1 MNRIIE
7 IKDFQ
12 NPELDVYARLS
23 EVQLLRACEPKP
35 GLFIAES
42 PRVIERAIQAG
53 YCPVSFLAEKRELKG
68 PAGEL
73 TEKFPDIPVYTATQE
88 LLTQLTGFAL
98 TRGMLCAMKRKEL
111 LSPET
116 ICADAQR
123 IVILEDVVNPT
134 NVEQSSGQRQ
144 PEYGCGSSDCRMQR
158 SPVPESCQS
167 QYGNCVSDS
176 LDQIWKK
183 GLAGKGDGLF
193 SRYGI

>member
-53 YCPVSFLAEKRELKG
+53 YYPVSFLAEKKELKG

-73 TEKFPDIPVYTATQE
+73 TEKISGHSGLYSPTGDSDTADRLCPYQRNAVRHEKKRAPVSGSHLRRRTAH
-88 LLTQLTGFAL
+88 
-98 TRGMLCAMKRKEL
+98 CH
-111 LSPET
+111 S
-116 ICADAQR
+116 
-123 IVILEDVVNPT
+123 
-134 NVEQSSGQRQ
+134 
-144 PEYGCGSSDCRMQR
+144 
-158 SPVPESCQS
+158 
-167 QYGNCVSDS
+167 
-176 LDQIWKK
+176 
-183 GLAGKGDGLF
+183 
-193 SRYGI
+193 

>member
-53 YCPVSFLAEKRELKG
+53 YYPVSFLAEKKELKG

-73 TEKFPDIPVYTATQE
+73 TEKFPDIPVYTAPQVKMALMYLYTFLQSTAKDSN
-88 LLTQLTGFAL
+88 LLM
-98 TRGMLCAMKRKEL
+98 RDR
-111 LSPET
+111 P
-116 ICADAQR
+116 
-123 IVILEDVVNPT
+123 
-134 NVEQSSGQRQ
+134 
-144 PEYGCGSSDCRMQR
+144 
-158 SPVPESCQS
+158 
-167 QYGNCVSDS
+167 
-176 LDQIWKK
+176 
-183 GLAGKGDGLF
+183 
-193 SRYGI
+193 